1 MTPSASDFYQ
11 RVNARHAAP
20 LWEVLAGLV
29 TPEPRPVCEPA
40 LWRYTEMRELLVEA
54 GGFISARDAER
65 RVLVLENP
73 KMSGMSRATDSLYAG
88 LQLVLPGE
96 IAPSHR
102 HTASALRFVIES
114 DAGYTVVDGEKV
126 AMSRGDFVIT
136 PSWSW
141 HDHGNPGT
149 SPVIWLDVL
158 DMHLVNLLACSFA
171 ERDEREMQSQTHR
184 ASVSGQLPIFR
195 YPYSQTRETLTGLAG
210 NGPHPCH
217 GIKMPYSNPVTG
229 AHAMNTIGTFIQLL
243 PAGFHGQPYRA
254 TDSTLY
260 CVVEG
265 NGETRVGDQT
275 FRWGP
280 SDIFVAPSWFPVSH
294 NVESEAVLFSASDR
308 PVQQALGLWREQ
320 T

>member
-1 MTPSASDFYQ
+1 MTSSASDFYQ
-11 RVNARHAAP
+11 RLSARNAAP

-29 TPEPRPVCEPA
+29 TPAPRPICEPA
-40 LWRYTEMRELLVEA
+40 LWRYTEMRELLMEA
-54 GGFISARDAER
+54 GDFISARDAER

-114 DAGYTVVDGEKV
+114 DAGYTVVDGEEV

-141 HDHGNPGT
+141 HDHGNLGT

-171 ERDEREMQSQTHR
+171 ERDEDEMQSQTHR
-184 ASVSGQLPIFR
+184 ASVNGQSPIVR
-195 YPYSQTRETLTGLAG
+195 YPHSQARATLAG
-210 NGPHPCH
+210 LVADGAHPCH
-217 GIKMPYSNPVTG
+217 GVKMQYSNPAG
-229 AHAMNTIGTFIQLL
+229 GPAMNTIGTFIQLL
-243 PAGFHGQPYRA
+243 PAGFRGQPYRA

-265 NGETRVGDQT
+265 KGETRIGDQT

-294 NVESEAVLFSASDR
+294 NAESEAVLFSASDR
-308 PVQQALGLWREQ
+308 PVQQALGLWREEL
-320 T
+320 